1 MPTIKSEMP
10 LPTIVRILGYA
21 GLMPFI
27 GLAFMVQLADSPND
41 LIALESL
48 VAYGAVIVS
57 FLGALHWGACFKTL
71 SESTHNRWL
80 DHSVW
85 IWGVMPALIAWLAI
99 HIFIPLALLLL
110 AATLVVQRV
119 IDQNTYHYYFTSPDA
134 ASAFLRMRTHLTVV
148 AALCLIWAGLT
159 SLVRN
164 A

>member
-1 MPTIKSEMP
+1 
-10 LPTIVRILGYA
+10 
-21 GLMPFI
+21 
-27 GLAFMVQLADSPND
+27 
-41 LIALESL
+41 
-48 VAYGAVIVS
+48 
-57 FLGALHWGACFKTL
+57 
-71 SESTHNRWL
+71 
-80 DHSVW
+80 
-85 IWGVMPALIAWLAI
+85 
-99 HIFIPLALLLL
+99 LL

>member
-1 MPTIKSEMP
+1 MATTKSE

-21 GLMPFI
+21 GLIPFI

-57 FLGALHWGACFKTL
+57 FLGALHWGACFKTIG
-71 SESTHNRWL
+71 ESTQNRWL

-85 IWGVMPALIAWLAI
+85 IWGIMPALIAWLAI

-110 AATLVVQRV
+110 AATLIVQRA
-119 IDQNTYHYYFTSPDA
+119 IDQRTYAYYFESTQTA
-134 ASAFLRMRTHLTVV
+134 NAFLRMRTHLTLV
-148 AALCLIWAGLT
+148 ASVCLIWAGLT
-159 SLVRN
+159 SLIRN
-164 A
+164 Y

>member
-1 MPTIKSEMP
+1 MPTTKSE

-21 GLMPFI
+21 GLIPFI

-57 FLGALHWGACFKTL
+57 FLGALHWGACFKTIG
-71 SESTHNRWL
+71 ESTQNRWL

-85 IWGVMPALIAWLAI
+85 IWGIMPALIAWLAI

-110 AATLVVQRV
+110 AATLIVQRA
-119 IDQNTYHYYFTSPDA
+119 IDQRTYAYYFENTQIVN
-134 ASAFLRMRTHLTVV
+134 AFLRMRTHLTVV
-148 AALCLIWAGLT
+148 ASVCLIWA
-159 SLVRN
+159 SLASLIRN
-164 A
+164 Y

>member
-1 MPTIKSEMP
+1 MP

-21 GLMPFI
+21 GLIPFV

-71 SESTHNRWL
+71 GESAQNRWL

-85 IWGVMPALIAWLAI
+85 IWGIMPALIAWLAI
-99 HIFIPLALLLL
+99 HVFIPLALLLL
-110 AATLVVQRV
+110 AATLLVQRA
-119 IDQNTYHYYFTSPDA
+119 IDQRTYQRYFA
-134 ASAFLRMRTHLTVV
+134 NIQMANAFLRMRTHLTVV
-148 AALCLIWAGLT
+148 ASVCLIWAGLT
-159 SLVRN
+159 SLIRN
-164 A
+164 Y

>member
-1 MPTIKSEMP
+1 
-10 LPTIVRILGYA
+10 
-21 GLMPFI
+21 
-27 GLAFMVQLADSPND
+27 
-41 LIALESL
+41 
-48 VAYGAVIVS
+48 
-57 FLGALHWGACFKTL
+57 
-71 SESTHNRWL
+71 
-80 DHSVW
+80 
-85 IWGVMPALIAWLAI
+85 MPALIAWLAI

>member
-1 MPTIKSEMP
+1 MPTTKSE

-21 GLMPFI
+21 GLIPFI

-57 FLGALHWGACFKTL
+57 FLGALHWGACFKTIGT
-71 SESTHNRWL
+71 STQNRWL

-85 IWGVMPALIAWLAI
+85 IWGIMPALIAWLAI

-110 AATLVVQRV
+110 AATLIVQRA
-119 IDQNTYHYYFTSPDA
+119 IDQRTYAYYFENTQA
-134 ASAFLRMRTHLTVV
+134 ANAFLRMRTHLTLV
-148 AALCLIWAGLT
+148 ASVCLIWAGLT
-159 SLVRN
+159 SLIRN
-164 A
+164 Y

>member
-1 MPTIKSEMP
+1 MPTTKSE
-10 LPTIVRILGYA
+10 LPSIVRILGYA
-21 GLMPFI
+21 GLIPFI

-41 LIALESL
+41 MIALESL

-57 FLGALHWGACFKTL
+57 FLGALHWGACFKTIG
-71 SESTHNRWL
+71 ESTQNRWL

-85 IWGVMPALIAWLAI
+85 IWGIMPALIAWLAI

-119 IDQNTYHYYFTSPDA
+119 IDQNTYRYYFTSPDT
-134 ASAFLRMRTHLTVV
+134 ASAFLTMRTHLTVV
-148 AALCLIWAGLT
+148 AAICLIWAGLT